1 MTIATVDPV
10 ITHVVF
16 VTELNGLLPLDKG
29 ACVIRGPLDL
39 RQRPS
44 GAANDK
50 DGAKY
55 AHLRKGVGTPMKNL
69 RHCRSL
75 SCSLNASTPQTNKT
89 TSESSTTVVIPR
101 SAARK
106 KTDERPCLIIAT
118 LRLT

>member
-16 VTELNGLLPLDKG
+16 VTELNGLLALDKG
-29 ACVIRGPLDL
+29 ARVIRGPLDL

-50 DGAKY
+50 DGAED
-55 AHLRKGVGTPMKNL
+55 AHFRKGIGTPMKNL

-89 TSESSTTVVIPR
+89 TSESGTTVVIPAFSR
-101 SAARK
+101 AQK
-106 KTDERPCLIIAT
+106 KPTNGLV
-118 LRLT
+118 